1 VQEHTSILSLLIV
14 VSLSFFIPIILH
26 RIKWGFL
33 PIVVAEIVSGIILGE
48 SGFSIIHEDQWLALL
63 STLGFMY
70 LMFLSGLE
78 IDFSSMKQK
87 DKAGW
92 KSPLWI
98 SLVTFLLILVCSF
111 GIAWL
116 LAKLGFVTDVLFM
129 TMLISTV
136 SLSIVVPTL
145 KDKGISNTAYGQ
157 TLLLTAVISDF
168 ATMILLAVYVSLHA
182 HDLVQPLLLGTLF
195 VIVFFI
201 YRVILRFRPDRLSGL
216 FAKESIQLGT
226 RGVFALLLFF
236 VVLSEKMGAESILG
250 AFLAG
255 VIVSLLS
262 PKPQFVH
269 QLTSFGFGFLIPIFF
284 VMIGA
289 TLELEALYADPTA
302 LILLPLMLASFYV
315 SKIIP
320 VMWWRFAFGWKET
333 LGAGFLLPST
343 LSLVIAGTAIGLE
356 LGILNETMKAALIL
370 SAVLSC
376 IISPIL
382 FQKAVGGEKEKRKK
396 QICFVGANAVSI
408 SLAVQLSQKGE
419 SILLV
424 TADPTMNRFQ
434 EKYPFQTIVVSDLS
448 LCSEYERY
456 LRESD
461 MLVVFSADESINIAV
476 SNFAKNRGVEE
487 IICRLDNEGNT
498 GELEEG
504 IRIFSNLGAQRT
516 LLHAFIEYPSLIRL
530 LHNDQY
536 MQEIMITSEQYHN
549 SYIKEL
555 RIPENTLIIRIFRG
569 DTIIVPRGDT
579 RLKIGDILL
588 VSGEQEVLEEVRMML
603 TRD

>member
-1 VQEHTSILSLLIV
+1 MQEHTSILSLLIV